1 MSVKTQTK
9 TFFEM
14 IKVEHSVFALP
25 FAYLGLVFARET
37 RWQIW
42 AGVTL
47 VMVSF
52 RTMGMA
58 ANRLIDRKI
67 DAANPRTAIRA
78 LPSGKLKSGFVWQA
92 ALLSFLVFEITTYQ
106 LNRLCFLLS
115 PIPLLLAWLYP
126 LAKRFTWLSHFVLG
140 IILGIAPYGAWL
152 ASGAGFSWA
161 PGFLTLG
168 VVAWVAGFDMI
179 YALQDREFDRSAG
192 LYSFPAR
199 FGQPA
204 ALNAAAFLHALTLIA
219 WTFAGRQA
227 GSGILFYAG
236 ILAASVFLIREH
248 WLVRSFSLK
257 KIEEAFFT
265 MNAWVGLTIFIAS
278 LMDRVVPVLINS
290 DLLTRI
296 R

>member
-1 MSVKTQTK
+1 
-9 TFFEM
+9 M
-14 IKVEHSVFALP
+14 IKVEHSIFALP

-37 RWQIW
+37 RWTVW
-42 AGVTL
+42 VGVTIA
-47 VMVSF
+47 MVSF

-67 DAANPRTAIRA
+67 DAANPRTAGRA
-78 LPSGKLKSGFVWQA
+78 LPSGKLKSSFVWQA
-92 ALLSFLVFEITTYQ
+92 AVVSFLVFEISAFQ

-115 PIPLLLAWLYP
+115 PIPLFLAWVYP

-152 ASGAGFSWA
+152 AGRAEFSWA

-168 VVAWVAGFDMI
+168 VTAWVAGFDMI
-179 YALQDREFDRSAG
+179 YALQDIAFDRSAR
-192 LYSFPAR
+192 LHSFPAR

-204 ALNAAAFLHALTLIA
+204 ALAAAAFLHAGTLIA
-219 WTFAGRQA
+219 WTFAGREA
-227 GSGILFYAG
+227 GTGILFYAG
-236 ILAASVFLIREH
+236 IAAAGLFLLREH

-265 MNAWVGLTIFIAS
+265 MNALVGLTVLIAS
-278 LMDRVVPVLINS
+278 IADISFRK
-290 DLLTRI
+290 
-296 R
+296 